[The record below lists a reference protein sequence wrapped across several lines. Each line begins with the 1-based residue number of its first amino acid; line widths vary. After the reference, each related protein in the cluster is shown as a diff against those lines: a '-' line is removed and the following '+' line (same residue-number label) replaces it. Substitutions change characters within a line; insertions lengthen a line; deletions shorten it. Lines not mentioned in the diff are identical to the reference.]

1 MRERLAKV
9 NPQAIKNIVGRMLE
23 AHGRGMWKAEE
34 DTINELQE
42 IYADLEDRLEGM
54 VDDE

>member
-1 MRERLAKV
+1 
-9 NPQAIKNIVGRMLE
+9 
-23 AHGRGMWKAEE
+23 MWKAEE